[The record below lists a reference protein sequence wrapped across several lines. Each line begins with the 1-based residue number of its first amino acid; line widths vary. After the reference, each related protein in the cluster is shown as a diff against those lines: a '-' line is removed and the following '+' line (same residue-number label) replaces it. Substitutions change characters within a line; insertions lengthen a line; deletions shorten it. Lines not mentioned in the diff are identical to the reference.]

1 MAFLSDDALQDA
13 QAAWRRL
20 DVSLLSGARPWKEF
34 FEVFKPSSGD
44 LEKRMSTN
52 LLHYK
57 TNYAQIALGVVVLG
71 FLAKPSA
78 LLGLAL
84 AAATACGLLTAPVS
98 RRFIVVG
105 GARIPINNTSRALAA
120 TASAI
125 VVLVLFRVL
134 LWLALISCLALLL
147 PLAHMALRPRTLAAK
162 YVRRA
167 DISPMNRGDAA
178 AATWIFRG
186 ESRRRCGCDVDIP
199 WRQVAAASRP
209 RRGCSA
215 ETSRGGATAT
225 MSHVDIPR
233 RRVAAAPRLRRG
245 DFVEMSR
252 GDAAAKTW
260 MLSGNGRAPQVQRG
274 DRRGPVALGLG
285 HWCARPRGSR
295 GGNRRDVCVAG
306 RGRADRAAGAR

>member
-98 RRFIVVG
+98 RRFIVIG

-162 YVRRA
+162 Y
-167 DISPMNRGDAA
+167 N
-178 AATWIFRG
+178 AATDEVRSLWGSGTGARDPEDPEAG
-186 ESRRRCGCDVDIP
+186 T
-199 WRQVAAASRP
+199 VATSASP
-209 RRGCSA
+209 GGDGLTARRG
-215 ETSRGGATAT
+215 RGNS
-225 MSHVDIPR
+225 M
-233 RRVAAAPRLRRG
+233 
-245 DFVEMSR
+245 
-252 GDAAAKTW
+252 
-260 MLSGNGRAPQVQRG
+260 
-274 DRRGPVALGLG
+274 
-285 HWCARPRGSR
+285 
-295 GGNRRDVCVAG
+295 
-306 RGRADRAAGAR
+306 